1 MGGNTPDTD
10 EGACRCRRHRAVCRG
25 KRNVCTN
32 PGSRHC
38 SASDSQRLC
47 QRDCRG
53 CSWAHSSWQSWEWV
67 TFLASSGF
75 YCPACTCASWHTVQ
89 LDQNRQICIDFIQSV
104 YTQHTHMYGCAYASV
119 PGQNAAMD
127 QLHILNGSQLPGSIA
142 EVCMAACLGVYG
154 LVKFCSRQP
163 QLCMQGDHR
172 DHIWRS
178 AVFRL
183 FRPSLTHRY
192 CDRDCSCYCLCQL
205 VCQYIANIN
214 ICRGPFSR

>member
-38 SASDSQRLC
+38 SASNSQRLC

-127 QLHILNGSQLPGSIA
+127 QLHILNGSQLPGALQRCAWLHASVSMGLSNSA
-142 EVCMAACLGVYG
+142 AGNHSFVCRATIEITYG
-154 LVKFCSRQP
+154 DLQSS
-163 QLCMQGDHR
+163 GSSDH
-172 DHIWRS
+172 
-178 AVFRL
+178 
-183 FRPSLTHRY
+183 P
-192 CDRDCSCYCLCQL
+192 
-205 VCQYIANIN
+205 
-214 ICRGPFSR
+214 